1 MREFEESRSFTRF
14 FFSLIGSSCVSS
26 ETHNLQRVF
35 SVTGLGG
42 GGAVVPFIGYV
53 GICQAKGYG
62 FLAILV

>member
-42 GGAVVPFIGYV
+42 AVVPFIGYV
-53 GICQAKGYG
+53 GMCQAKGYG